1 MTGKDLNM
9 RVWKSIYMK
18 KLVVAVLLY
27 CCISAVHGQVK
38 FYTLVSEGTVGYKKT
53 FQVQYIIEGAQK
65 IKDFHN
71 SRFSD
76 FNIEDEFEIPST
88 PTISAQTLQLVDAYS
103 RIVVLSPRKT
113 GVLVVP
119 GATAKIDG
127 KLMHSNSVK
136 VVVHQSGLSSVPDPD
151 VDRERV
157 EDESEIKPGEDIEQ
171 KIRENF
177 YLKGEA
183 NKTSCYVGEP
193 VMVVYKAYSRLNA
206 NSQVV
211 RRPSLTG
218 FSVVE
223 MVDSYDNRP
232 EIEKIGNKS
241 FFTHLIRKA
250 QLFPLQAG
258 TFTLDAAEVEST
270 IYFYRSSESGLND
283 DLQRL
288 LERSTVDQPPAFTR
302 VEHKAVLT
310 SKPFSISVKP
320 LPEAGQPLNFSG
332 AVGMYNIAVRIMK
345 SELQQGEPGK
355 LQVMISGNGN
365 FPLVTSPTVQWPA
378 GVEVAEPSVKEDLN
392 KFIYPL
398 QGGKI
403 FEYNFSSKDTGTF
416 SVPAVEF
423 SYFDPKLKKYVT
435 KRSQPA
441 TFHIHKGIKAASIP
455 VRNISPIKIDPP
467 TPIYWYLLGM
477 LAVGISGYLIYF
489 LWAMYKSRKKTS
501 PVITQPE
508 ARKYTENIF
517 DDPFNLARQALYK
530 GDKKIFYTEVQR
542 VLWKT
547 VAEKCQTAP
556 SALNK
561 QNIVIQLRG
570 CKLSEDIISELQYL
584 LNECEWAVYTPSLD
598 EKDMNKI
605 LSSAQRIKRQLS
617 G

>member
-1 MTGKDLNM
+1 M
-9 RVWKSIYMK
+9 RVWKPIYMK
-18 KLVVAVLLY
+18 ELIVAILLY
-27 CCISAVHGQVK
+27 CCIPAAHAQAK
-38 FYTLVSEGTVGYKKT
+38 FYTLVSEGTIGYKRT
-53 FQVQYIIEGAQK
+53 FQVQYIIEGAKK

-71 SRFSD
+71 SKFTD
-76 FNIEDEFEIPST
+76 FNIEDEFEIPTT

-103 RIVVLSPRKT
+103 KIVVLSPKKT
-113 GVLVVP
+113 GVLIVP

-136 VVVHQSGLSSVPDPD
+136 VIVHQSGLSSVPDPD
-151 VDRERV
+151 IERERV
-157 EDESEIKPGEDIEQ
+157 EDESEIKPGEDIEK

-218 FSVVE
+218 FSVIE

-270 IYFYRSSESGLND
+270 IFFYRSSDSGIND

-302 VEHKAVLT
+302 VEHNAVLK

-320 LPEAGQPLNFSG
+320 LPEEGQPLNFSG
-332 AVGMYNIAVRIMK
+332 AVGLYNIALRIMK

-365 FPLVTSPTVQWPA
+365 FPLVTAPAIEWPD
-378 GVEVAEPSVKEDLN
+378 GVEVTEPTVKEDLN

-423 SYFDPKLKKYVT
+423 SYFDPKQKKYIT
-435 KRSQPA
+435 KKSQPA
-441 TFHIHKGIKAASIP
+441 TFHIHRGVKAVSTP
-455 VRNISPIKIDPP
+455 VRNTSPVDIDPP
-467 TPIYWYLLGM
+467 TPIYWYWLGM
-477 LAVGISGYLIYF
+477 LAMGIGGYMIYF
-489 LWAMYKSRKKTS
+489 FWARYKSRKKTL
-501 PVITQPE
+501 PVIEKAELP
-508 ARKYTENIF
+508 KNTENIF
-517 DDPFNLARQALYK
+517 EDPFNLARQALYK

-561 QNIVIQLRG
+561 QTIVVQLRG
-570 CKLSEDIISELQYL
+570 CKLPEDTISELQYL
-584 LNECEWAVYTPSLD
+584 LNECEWAVYTPSVD

-605 LSSAQRIKRQLS
+605 LSSAQRIKKQLN